1 MQLGVQYRTVDRAN
15 PLRHDRAGLLT
26 ALTTIGPE
34 QMREEVDFMR
44 QLISGPN
51 VHKESLFAITY
62 EANEQLN
69 GRFQVIG
76 EIESGWDTL
85 VEVETACVQPLAYY
99 YPNNQHLIA
108 YLEQTG
114 VDDPVVMERI
124 ALGLKT
130 DSYVPG
136 LFEQQLALDSSSSED
151 KKEQDH
157 VPIALT
163 QQLETREKME
173 MHEKE
178 KQAALDTLAELD
190 VHSYNKAQKYPGLD
204 NPRELTTLP
213 TIGPGPMT
221 ASAVIT
227 DCGIYERERTF
238 ISSARTYLGLE

>member
-1 MQLGVQYRTVDRAN
+1 MQLGVRYRNVDVAN

-26 ALTTIGPE
+26 AMTALGPE
-34 QMREEVDFMR
+34 HMREEIDFMR

-51 VHKESLFAITY
+51 VHRESLFAITY
-62 EANEQLN
+62 EANEELN

-114 VDDPVVMERI
+114 IDDPVAMERI

-136 LFEQQLALDSSSSED
+136 LFEQQLALDADSTAKND
-151 KKEQDH
+151 KIH
-157 VPIALT
+157 VPVALA

-173 MHEKE
+173 MQEKE
-178 KQAALDTLAELD
+178 KQAAWEKLAELD
-190 VHSYNKAQKYPGLD
+190 VHSYNRAQKFPGLA

-227 DCGIYERERTF
+227 DCGIYEREKTF
-238 ISSARTYLGLE
+238 ISSAKSYLGLE